1 MEKICYYRI
10 LGDFK
15 TNINKHNLHHCL
27 IELEEKLI
35 LLLLQVPNYIE
46 FLKLKALIDK
56 SLNTYLYKFLLE
68 KHINKSIHCDLTTI
82 YGRFII
88 NNKQNN
94 KLSNNIY
101 TNLLYRTQIWGQEY
115 INKYG
120 KIFHILT
127 DIDDT
132 LYPAKETLSGS
143 DCSWKKGNEYPGIV
157 KFYQLIYNSNHY
169 KSLDR
174 IFKYSTILSATP
186 NCHIPAIGDKRKERI
201 MDKTISK
208 ILGEY
213 YSFLHGKDSLIESIM
228 DICYPS
234 KFSYTLGSVNSPH
247 PISIANTKLI
257 RYNFYSMI
265 FPEYQFCFIG
275 DNGQGDMLVGEH
287 IIKSNIDNIACI
299 HNILENNT
307 RRYDKTK
314 IQDIYNNKSIQN
326 IEIRLFI
333 YNDYLELGYYF
344 YKILNIFS
352 HQSFNRLYRDIYQIV
367 KKEIETNIQ
376 IIENI
381 KKIRNIEYYQL
392 FIEPRE
398 IYSPYK
404 GDYIFPIDLKEYYIW
419 GLNDLKNIDVVI
431 NKNWIYLVLF
441 ITCILLRYKNY
452 LI

>member
-15 TNINKHNLHHCL
+15 ININKHNLDHRL
-27 IELEEKLI
+27 IQLEENLI
-35 LLLLQVPNYIE
+35 QLLLQVPNYIE

-56 SLNTYLYKFLLE
+56 SLNTYLYKMLLE
-68 KHINKSIHCDLTTI
+68 YNIDKSIHCDLTTI
-82 YGRFII
+82 YGRFIF
-88 NNKQNN
+88 NNRNR

-115 INKYG
+115 INKYD

-143 DCSWKKGNEYPGIV
+143 DNSWKKGIEYPGIV
-157 KFYQLIYNSNHY
+157 KFYQLLYNSNHY
-169 KSLDR
+169 KSVDR

-213 YSFLHGKDSLIESIM
+213 YSFLHGKDSLIETIM

-265 FPEYQFCFIG
+265 FPEYLFCFIG

-307 RRYDKTK
+307 RRYDIKQ
-314 IQDIYNNKSIQN
+314 IQQIYNNN
-326 IEIRLFI
+326 RTIEHIEKRLFI
-333 YNDYLELGYYF
+333 YNDYLDLGYHF
-344 YKILNIFS
+344 YKILDIFTND
-352 HQSFNRLYRDIYQIV
+352 SFNRLYRNIYQLV
-367 KKEIETNIQ
+367 KKDIENNIQ
-376 IIENI
+376 IIENNKLI
-381 KKIRNIEYYQL
+381 KNIEYYQL

-404 GDYIFPIDLKEYYIW
+404 GDYIYPIDLKEYYIT
-419 GLNDLKNIDVVI
+419 GLTDLKKIDKVF
-431 NKNWIYLVLF
+431 NNNWIYLVLF
-441 ITCILLRYKNY
+441 ISCILLRYKNY

>member
-10 LGDFK
+10 VGDFK
-15 TNINKHNLHHCL
+15 SNITIKNVHHQ
-27 IELEEKLI
+27 LI
-35 LLLLQVPNYIE
+35 LLEENLIQLLLNVPTYIE
-46 FLKLKALIDK
+46 FIRLKAIIDK
-56 SLNTYLYKFLLE
+56 SLNTLLYKILLE
-68 KHINKSIHCDLTTI
+68 KNIKKSIHCDLTTI
-82 YGRFII
+82 YSRFIV
-88 NNKQNN
+88 NNKN
-94 KLSNNIY
+94 KPLYNNIY
-101 TNLLYRTQIWGQEY
+101 TNLLYKTQLWGELY
-115 INKYG
+115 ISYNG

-143 DCSWKKGNEYPGIV
+143 DNSWPKGKSYPGII
-157 KFYQLIYNSNHY
+157 KFYSLLYNSKTY
-169 KSLDR
+169 TSMDK

-186 NCHIPAIGDKRKERI
+186 NCNIPAIGDKRKERLL
-201 MDKTISK
+201 DTTISK

-213 YSFLHGKDSLIESIM
+213 YSFLHGKDSLIETIM
-228 DICYPS
+228 DICDPS
-234 KFSYTLGSVNSPH
+234 KFSYTLGSLNSPH

-257 RYNFYSMI
+257 RFNFYSII

-275 DNGQGDMLVGEH
+275 DNGQGDMLVGES
-287 IIKSNIDNIACI
+287 ILKSNKDNIVCI

-314 IQDIYNNKSIQN
+314 IQHIYNNKTIQN
-326 IEIRLFI
+326 IENRLFI
-333 YNDYLELGYYF
+333 YNDYLELGYHF
-344 YKILNIFS
+344 YKILDIFTND
-352 HQSFNRLYRDIYQIV
+352 SFNRLYRNIYQIV

-381 KKIRNIEYYQL
+381 KKISNIEYYQL

-404 GDYIFPIDLKEYYIW
+404 GDYISPIDLKDYYIL
-419 GLNDLKNIDVVI
+419 GLNDLKKIDVVM
-431 NKNWIYLVLF
+431 NRNWIYLLLF

>member
-15 TNINKHNLHHCL
+15 SNITIKNVDHQ
-27 IELEEKLI
+27 LI
-35 LLLLQVPNYIE
+35 LLEENLIQLLLDVPTYIE
-46 FLKLKALIDK
+46 FIKLKALIDQ
-56 SLNTYLYKFLLE
+56 SLNTLLYKILLE
-68 KHINKSIHCDLTTI
+68 KNIKKSIHCDLTTI
-82 YGRFII
+82 YSRFIV
-88 NNKQNN
+88 NNKN
-94 KLSNNIY
+94 KPLYNNIY
-101 TNLLYRTQIWGQEY
+101 TNLLYKTQLWGKLY
-115 INKYG
+115 INYNG

-143 DCSWKKGNEYPGIV
+143 DNSWPKGKPYPGIM
-157 KFYQLIYNSNHY
+157 KFYRLLYNSKTY
-169 KSLDR
+169 TSMDK

-186 NCHIPAIGDKRKERI
+186 NCNIPAIGDKRKERLL
-201 MDKTISK
+201 DTTISK

-213 YSFLHGKDSLIESIM
+213 YSFLHGKDSLIETIM

-234 KFSYTLGSVNSPH
+234 KFSYTLGSLNSPH

-257 RYNFYSMI
+257 RFKFYSII

-275 DNGQGDMLVGEH
+275 DNGQGDMLVGEN
-287 IIKSNIDNIACI
+287 ILKANIDNIVCI

-314 IQDIYNNKSIQN
+314 IQHIYNNKTIQN
-326 IEIRLFI
+326 IENRLFI
-333 YNDYLELGYYF
+333 YNDYLELGYHF
-344 YKILNIFS
+344 YKILDIFTFD
-352 HQSFNRLYRDIYQIV
+352 SFNRLYRNIYQIV

-381 KKIRNIEYYQL
+381 KKISNIEYYQL

-404 GDYIFPIDLKEYYIW
+404 GDFIFPIDLKDYYIL
-419 GLNDLKNIDVVI
+419 GLNDLKKIDVVM
-431 NKNWIYLVLF
+431 NRNWIYLILF